1 MSIKFFL
8 EYNNQV
14 VTLPVNPQSLK
25 VISAGSNK
33 TEEIVKLGEINL
45 LKDMKLKTITIESF
59 FPRSFNSSFLIN
71 ALLSLEPLY
80 YINFI
85 NDIRNKKKPVRLVI
99 SDTNINMLVSI
110 DDFEYGLVAGDID
123 INYKLTLKEYKV
135 YGARQAT
142 IKIENEEPVIEGVI
156 ENIRQKTDF
165 SIGDS
170 INLTGKIWSDKS
182 GKKEKGNYKNIL
194 GKINYIAV
202 DKTTDYKYQVA
213 DAQGKILGWISKNQM
228 MHR

>member
-14 VTLPVNPQSLK
+14 VTLPVNPQSLQ

-45 LKDMKLKTITIESF
+45 LKDIKLKTITIESF

-110 DDFEYGLVAGDID
+110 DDFEYGLDAGDID

-170 INLTGKIWSDKS
+170 ISLTGKIWSDKS

-194 GKINYIAV
+194 GKINYIAA
-202 DKTTDYKYQVA
+202 DKTIDYKYQVA